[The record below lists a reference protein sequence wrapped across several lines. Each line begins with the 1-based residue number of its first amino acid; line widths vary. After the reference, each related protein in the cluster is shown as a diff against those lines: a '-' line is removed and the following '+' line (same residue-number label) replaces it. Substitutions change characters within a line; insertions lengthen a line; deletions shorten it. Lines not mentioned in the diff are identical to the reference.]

1 MALSGTLE
9 TFSLPD
15 VLRLLASTGKTGRL
29 ALDGDRGTGHLWVRD
44 GDLVAGAA
52 ERCAIDDVD
61 AVLFELLRFADASF
75 DFDAAATPPEGDG
88 RREVEDALDVAG
100 TRLEEWREIE
110 AVVPSLDVH
119 VRMAPELAG
128 DVTVT
133 PDVWRILACV
143 GTGASGH
150 DVARHLVEGEYEVC
164 RVLRDLV
171 ERDLVTVE
179 VVDAAEVEAEAPAVA
194 DAFAAMVSAPAPDPV
209 PVYEVPAEPVA
220 EPVAEAAEP
229 EVEPEVEPA
238 AHIEPAAAPDPFAVG
253 VDADAP
259 AEDEPLSELALLSP
273 KAAAAVSAAWS
284 QDAETDAD
292 EVEDVE
298 EAEAD
303 GAAAEAT
310 TPQGDGE
317 LDQNLLLKFLSSAK
331 H

>member
-1 MALSGTLE
+1 VALSGTLE

-29 ALDGDRGTGHLWVRD
+29 ALDGDRGTGHLWVSD

-61 AVLFELLRFADASF
+61 AVLFELLRFAEASF
-75 DFDAAATPPEGDG
+75 DFDATATPPDG
-88 RREVEDALDVAG
+88 GIRRGVEEALGVAG
-100 TRLEEWREIE
+100 SRLEEWRQIE

-119 VRMAPELAG
+119 VRMAPELAE

-150 DVARHLVEGEYEVC
+150 DVARLLVEGEYEVC
-164 RVLRDLV
+164 RALRDLV

-179 VVDAAEVEAEAPAVA
+179 VVDAAEVEAPAVA

-209 PVYEVPAEPVA
+209 PVYEVPAEP
-220 EPVAEAAEP
+220 EAEAGEP
-229 EVEPEVEPA
+229 EIEPEVEPA
-238 AHIEPAAAPDPFAVG
+238 AHVDRAPDPFAVG

-273 KAAAAVSAAWS
+273 KAAAAVSATWS
-284 QDAETDAD
+284 DDASDDAD
-292 EVEDVE
+292 VAED
-298 EAEAD
+298 
-303 GAAAEAT
+303 AAPAGGAT